1 MVYMRYL
8 PTIIIWSL
16 SLICLVGCNRHSA
29 GTHVNEN
36 ETVVAD
42 DSRTETDSAEAVV
55 DTAAIA
61 VAEPRK
67 LSAKELTELQ
77 NLISDRLQR
86 LDNNPLQQNVWG
98 CGVLADAV
106 EVSLAINTP
115 YWQAE
120 FKKYISDS
128 PNIMFAGPSTP
139 QPVSERVDSTTELAD
154 IRLRPD
160 SASFSID
167 SDYATFTLEN
177 DSRENITFGVDY
189 IVGFRGADKRWY
201 RLPHPGIWN
210 DLGITLLPTGRY
222 SIKAALNPGLNKNR
236 PGTYRLYKQ
245 IQYEGEKGRY
255 WLMTEFELTDRH

>member
-1 MVYMRYL
+1 M
-8 PTIIIWSL
+8 
-16 SLICLVGCNRHSA
+16 ICLVGCNRHSA

-42 DSRTETDSAEAVV
+42 DSRTETDTAEAVV